1 MSFYFFKMS
10 HKFVIIDEI
19 MSQLDAA
26 KSGVVPGSVTQ
37 AVVSGIQNVPSQI
50 TQARMMSTGSSS
62 AYTTFPLSPIVKNC
76 CLDKSYLNMEFDINF
91 NLLVKGTASKTYK
104 IPFYFGLRDNSSMFN
119 QLQILIEN
127 SAIWTTTYQR
137 EESVLSYNSLPET
150 EIRGNNQYS
159 SIQKMMDAEYSPMKR
174 KIVSVTFGANETSKT
189 VPVTVHF
196 KTTVDINRLTPLL
209 SNLHYTT
216 PHFGNMRLKVFLQDF
231 AKCLFFCPDYNY
243 ISNASAKTF
252 PQLGSQFCN
261 QYWSFY
267 PLSEFADREIP
278 AARIP
283 FYAWNVTDST
293 SDVLTS
299 ITFMDPAPGTDFM
312 TFARN
317 GTAEIVQ
324 TCFDIKEEEYQ
335 RLTDYFASI
344 GSIIIPS
351 QTWSSSVFNNS
362 GVVGSQNWPESQ
374 IGNVG
379 GYNIDF
385 ISVWQHPE
393 GSPCCFNKEFLN
405 NVQLILDGRPV
416 NSLPYAYVNDK
427 CITDTTQAIID
438 TDHEEINKDYIHSLT
453 FLNLTDDQKYIEE
466 AASTTFGNGQV
477 NSSIRRKNLINP
489 NTFALNFS
497 TNLPDAFHSGA
508 CVLEN
513 SNRQAVIRFNS
524 TNQQSSTAFNNNDR
538 ANFPFYITSNI
549 NSGSIKINS
558 QSTTTGFS
566 TFCDCCIVLTYD
578 PARQTS
584 YDGQLSWAAPYI

>member
-1 MSFYFFKMS
+1 MSS

-26 KSGVVPGSVTQ
+26 KSGVVPGSVCQ

-50 TQARMMSTGSSS
+50 TQSRMMSTGSSS

-76 CLDKSYLNMEFDINF
+76 CLDKTYLNMEFDINF
-91 NLLVKGTASKTYK
+91 SLHVVGAANKTVK

-150 EIRGNNQYS
+150 EIRGNNQYAS
-159 SIQKMMDAEYSPMKR
+159 VQKMIDAEYSPMKR
-174 KIVSVTFGANETSKT
+174 LVVDAVIPAGGAID

-243 ISNASAKTF
+243 MANAAGATLSN
-252 PQLGSQFCN
+252 LGSQFCN

-267 PLSEFADREIP
+267 PLSEFAGRTI
-278 AARIP
+278 AAEQIP
-283 FYAWNVTDST
+283 FYAWNVTDSVMN
-293 SDVLTS
+293 VLTS
-299 ITFMDPAPGTDFM
+299 IAFNDPAANTDFM
-312 TFARN
+312 TFAQN

-362 GVVGSQNWPESQ
+362 GVVGGQNWPESQ

-405 NVQLILDGRPV
+405 NIQLILDGRPV
-416 NSLPYAYVNDK
+416 NSLPYAYINDK

-438 TDHEEINKDYIHSLT
+438 TDHEEINKDYINSLT
-453 FLNLTDDQKYIEE
+453 FLNMNDTQTYLTN
-466 AASTTFGNGQV
+466 AARVEFGNGQIG
-477 NSSIRRKNLINP
+477 SSIMRKNLINP

-524 TNQQSSTAFNNNDR
+524 TNQQAATPFTTNRDK
-538 ANFPFYITSNI
+538 FPFYITASNAA
-549 NSGSIKINS
+549 NVNS

-578 PARQTS
+578 PARQTC

>member
-1 MSFYFFKMS
+1 MSS

-26 KSGVVPGSVTQ
+26 KSGVVPGSVCQ

-50 TQARMMSTGSSS
+50 TQSRMMSTGSSS

-91 NLLVKGTASKTYK
+91 SLHVVGTASKDVK

-150 EIRGNNQYS
+150 EIRGNNQYA

-174 KIVSVTFGANETSKT
+174 LVISASIGAGGTVD

-196 KTTVDINRLTPLL
+196 KTTIDINRLTPLL

-243 ISNASAKTF
+243 IANYAGATLSN
-252 PQLGSQFCN
+252 LGSQFCN

-267 PLSEFADREIP
+267 PLSEFAGRTI
-278 AARIP
+278 AAAQIP
-283 FYAWNVTDST
+283 FYAWNVTDNVMN
-293 SDVLTS
+293 VLTS
-299 ITFMDPAPGTDFM
+299 IAFNDPAAGTDFM
-312 TFARN
+312 TFAQN

-344 GSIIIPS
+344 GSVIIPS
-351 QTWSSSVFNNS
+351 QTWSTSVFNNS
-362 GVVGSQNWPESQ
+362 GVVGGQNWPESQ

-405 NVQLILDGRPV
+405 NIQLILDGRPV
-416 NSLPYAYVNDK
+416 NSLPYAYINDK

-438 TDHEEINKDYIHSLT
+438 TDHEEINKDYIHSLA
-453 FLNLTDDQKYIEE
+453 FLNMNDTQTYLND
-466 AASTTFGNGQV
+466 AASTEFGTGQIG
-477 NSSIRRKNLINP
+477 SSIRRKNLINP

-524 TNQQSSTAFNNNDR
+524 TNQQASTPFTTGRNA
-538 ANFPFYITSNI
+538 FPFYITASNAA
-549 NSGSIKINS
+549 NVNS

-578 PARQTS
+578 PSRQTC

>member
-1 MSFYFFKMS
+1 MS

-26 KSGVVPGSVTQ
+26 KSGIVPGSVCQ

-50 TQARMMSTGSSS
+50 SQHRILSTGSSA

-76 CLDKSYLNMEFDINF
+76 CLDKSYLNMEFKINF
-91 NLLVKGTASKTYK
+91 NLKVKGTSANKNKTYK

-127 SAIWTTTYQR
+127 SSIYTTTFQR

-159 SIQKMMDAEYSPMKR
+159 SIEKMMNAKYSPMKR
-174 KIVSVTFGANETSKT
+174 VIVEATLSNDDNATVT
-189 VPVTVHF
+189 VPVSINF

-216 PHFGNMRLKVFLQDF
+216 PHFGNLRLKVFLQDF

-243 ISNASAKTF
+243 FSNVSGGTF
-252 PQLGSQFCN
+252 SDLGSQFCN

-267 PLSEFADREIP
+267 PLTEFAKKDIP
-278 AARIP
+278 KTRIP
-283 FYAWNVTDST
+283 FYGWNVGTNKME
-293 SDVLTS
+293 VLES
-299 ITFMDPAPGTDFM
+299 VSFLDPADTTDFM
-312 TFARN
+312 TFADN
-317 GTAEIVQ
+317 GACEIIQ

-344 GSIIIPS
+344 GSVIIPS
-351 QTWSSSVFNNS
+351 QTWSTNVFNNS
-362 GVVGSQNWPESQ
+362 NIPGGGNWPDSQ

-393 GSPCCFNKEFLN
+393 GSPCCLNKEFLN

-416 NSLPYAYVNDK
+416 NSLPYAFINDK
-427 CITDTTQAIID
+427 CVVDTTQAIID
-438 TDHEEINKDYIHSLT
+438 TDHEEINADYINSLT
-453 FLNLTDDQKYIEE
+453 FLNMTDDQLYLN
-466 AASTTFGNGQV
+466 ASAHTTFGDGQV
-477 NSSIRRKNLINP
+477 GSSIRRKDLINP
-489 NTFALNFS
+489 NTFCLNFS

-508 CVLEN
+508 CILEN

-524 TNQQSSTAFNNNDR
+524 TNQLPNAPTNTER
-538 ANFPFYITSNI
+538 ASFPFFITASQVGQKDGQDFI
-549 NSGSIKINS
+549 INS
-558 QSTTTGFS
+558 QSTTVGFS

-578 PARQTS
+578 PARQLC
-584 YDGQLSWAAPYI
+584 YDGQVSWAAPYI